1 MADGPE
7 REDGA
12 VRRAFMGSSPVPVC
26 RRLHLVS
33 VLLAIVGVLGLVTA
47 TMVAISPEGDGLDD
61 ILPVDEAD
69 VMGQVRDSQGY
80 LVPGAQ
86 VSYPKGGIS
95 NTTGRTGWYFLEDV
109 DTGEVELRM
118 EMEGY
123 KTVVKTVHLE
133 RGTYTVDFLAEPGTG
148 TVELPGVAVPEAG
161 DPGDQTWLMVAGI
174 VVASAFALLG
184 AVAAYLHRWYPL
196 VIIGCLLGL
205 LTWGW
210 FVGSAISLVALVVA
224 LPLRDQ
230 FGPKAI
236 ECELPWHEEPPPDL
250 DLPDEG
256 EEGTGT
262 EEVIEVASVRTGS
275 QGPGGA
281 GGIPPGR

>member
-7 REDGA
+7 RDG
-12 VRRAFMGSSPVPVC
+12 RAQRNGLGTSAVPVS
-26 RRLHLVS
+26 RKLQMVA
-33 VLLAIVGVLGLVTA
+33 VLLGIVGVLGLVTA
-47 TMVAISPEGDGLDD
+47 TMVAISPEGDGLGA

-69 VMGQVRDSQGY
+69 VMGQVRDVEGY
-80 LVPGAQ
+80 LVPDAR

-95 NTTGRTGWYFLEDV
+95 NTTGQTGWYFLEDV

-118 EMEGY
+118 DLEGY

-161 DPGDQTWLMVAGI
+161 DPGTLTWLMALGM

-184 AVAAYLHRWYPL
+184 SVSAYLQRWYPL
-196 VIIGCLLGL
+196 VIIGCLLGIF
-205 LTWGW
+205 TWGW
-210 FVGSAISLVALVVA
+210 FIGSAISVLALLIA

-236 ECELPWHEEPPPDL
+236 DSHLPWHEEPPPDL
-250 DLPDEG
+250 EIPKDTDD
-256 EEGTGT
+256 
-262 EEVIEVASVRTGS
+262 GS
-275 QGPGGA
+275 DGDGAVDVSTVPGGGRGPGGS
-281 GGIPPGR
+281 GGMPPG